1 MGSAEINDKT
11 AYRFLTAEEVCAQ
24 AWAQHLVDARST
36 PQHLYLGVIRA
47 NSVMAI
53 AKLFRAPDNIDLA
66 FIETDP
72 NARNQGLAKELIG
85 AVVEYA
91 KSQNMA
97 LTTNGYTDN
106 GHTFVARHLTRIAA
120 THGVTFISVPGG

>member
-97 LTTNGYTDN
+97 LTTNGSPTM
-106 GHTFVARHLTRIAA
+106 GTRLSQDSLRA
-120 THGVTFISVPGG
+120 